1 MPRLKTHR
9 PQRILASARTPVAPH
24 PPSDLALLRYPWR
37 FAVGEWVHICTW
49 GPGSKPCRI
58 EQGRMVKGFPQ
69 FTVRDPDGKPLR
81 VFQIHCS
88 STPITE
94 RP

>member
-1 MPRLKTHR
+1 MPRLKPSR

-24 PPSDLALLRYPWR
+24 PPGDIDLLRYPWR
-37 FAVGEWVHICTW
+37 FAVGEWVHICSW

-69 FTVRDPDGKPLR
+69 YTVRDPDGKPLR